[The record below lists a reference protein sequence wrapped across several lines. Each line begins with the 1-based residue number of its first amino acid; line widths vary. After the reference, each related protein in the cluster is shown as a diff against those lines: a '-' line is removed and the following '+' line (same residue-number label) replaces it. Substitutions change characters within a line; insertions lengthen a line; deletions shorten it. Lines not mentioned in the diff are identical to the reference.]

1 MFARF
6 RLNCEHNS
14 HESLRWGEWM
24 CERKWFMSN
33 GEISTSEERLLL
45 EIFLPFLLRLLSQ
58 CFRVNFGDHHTRWRF
73 FFQPIDLC
81 PLPKPDQA
89 KSWVLFVYRRNR
101 NSARLGCLLLN
112 RRRCPPI
119 YYTRRV
125 RDDKIVS
132 SITQIQKWFHGKIM
146 NSYQIN
152 EISRKHLPNSIQS
165 DINWQNFS

>member
-1 MFARF
+1 MFLTAYFVKNPSSEIKCLHDFVQIVSIIHMKASGEVNECARGSDLCQMEKLAPRRRGF
-6 RLNCEHNS
+6 YLN
-14 HESLRWGEWM
+14 
-24 CERKWFMSN
+24 
-33 GEISTSEERLLL
+33 
-45 EIFLPFLLRLLSQ
+45 FLPSFLRILSQ
-58 CFRVNFGDHHTRWRF
+58 RFRVNFGDHHTRWRF

-146 NSYQIN
+146 NWYQIN
-152 EISRKHLPNSIQS
+152 EI
-165 DINWQNFS
+165 